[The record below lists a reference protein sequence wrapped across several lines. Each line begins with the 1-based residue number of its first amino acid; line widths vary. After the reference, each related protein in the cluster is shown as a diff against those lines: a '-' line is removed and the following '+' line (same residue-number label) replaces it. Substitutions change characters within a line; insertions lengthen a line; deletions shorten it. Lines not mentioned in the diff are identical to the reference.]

1 MKAIDLLTVFF
12 ALPLGTLNPGQARFL
27 GGQAIMDE
35 LVNKLAGLGVAG
47 LVLVGLVS
55 TSSYAG
61 AVAITTSLALLGGPF
76 GMIGGA
82 VTLTLIAAISSMIA
96 KVGVETLAKAVVKQL
111 KDSGRS
117 ENSIIQEINNFPM
130 ITKGLRAQLREY
142 VRQA

>member
-1 MKAIDLLTVFF
+1 
-12 ALPLGTLNPGQARFL
+12 
-27 GGQAIMDE
+27 MDE

-47 LVLVGLVS
+47 LVLVGLVA

-82 VTLTLIAAISSMIA
+82 VALTLIAAISSMIA

-117 ENSIIQEINNFPM
+117 ESSIIQEINNFPM
-130 ITKGLRAQLREY
+130 ITHGLRAQLREY